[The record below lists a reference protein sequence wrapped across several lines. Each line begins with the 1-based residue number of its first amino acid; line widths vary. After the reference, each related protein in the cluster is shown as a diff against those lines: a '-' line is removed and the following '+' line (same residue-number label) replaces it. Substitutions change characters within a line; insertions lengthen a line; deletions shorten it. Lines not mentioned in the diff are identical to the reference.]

1 MGLIQ
6 ALSAR
11 NQGDGSL
18 KPEAGPPRGLLA
30 ALAQREAPAAVC
42 GGLLDPR
49 LYPRGS
55 SIDNDDSVT
64 AALARLG
71 FDPNVETRTN
81 VLPDPRDEN
90 GNPTWDLSKWTAPWL
105 VYDLARA
112 MVTPGVA
119 MNGGAVTDDDMLNLA
134 LGMAG
139 GSVGATA
146 AKAAAREAES
156 LASRGAT
163 LYNGPRTERLF
174 SADYPHGHQ
183 ADAAGNLA
191 LDIDGNPLQVGG
203 RIVGRC
209 VAGGADQALSP
220 AEFDAI
226 AKAATGRDTATLPQ
240 SALGR
245 NVGRVAVNRYSRL
258 PTQVELSNKL
268 TPEQLPG
275 VYGHEIGHVID
286 QMAGEIPTGGL
297 TKELKALYD
306 TGNNPNRMRDDPAR
320 PAGWGKPWT
329 PQAAGYK
336 GEDVPREWMAEAI
349 RLYMANPSYLKEAA
363 PETAKAIR
371 KTVNSNPDLARIIQF
386 NATAAPISPLPGNDP
401 EKYEPTGTPGLYQN
415 IETGSMEWL
424 F

>member
-1 MGLIQ
+1 MPPRGVIDML
-6 ALSAR
+6 AGVRANPSDVR
-11 NQGDGSL
+11 
-18 KPEAGPPRGLLA
+18 PEAGPPRGLLDPSLYGWA
-30 ALAQREAPAAVC
+30 A
-42 GGLLDPR
+42 
-49 LYPRGS
+49 RGS
-55 SIDNDDSVT
+55 GNFIDNNDSVK

-71 FDPNVETRTN
+71 FDPNVATRTN
-81 VLPDPRDEN
+81 ILPDPRDEN
-90 GNPTWDLSKWTAPWL
+90 GNPTWDMSKWTAPWL

-112 MVTPGVA
+112 MITPGVA
-119 MNGGAVTDDDMLNLA
+119 MSGGEVTEDDMLNLA

-139 GSVGATA
+139 GSLAATA
-146 AKAAAREAES
+146 TRTAAREAES
-156 LASRGAT
+156 LASRRAR
-163 LYNGPRTERLF
+163 LYNGPHTERLF

-183 ADAAGNLA
+183 ADAAGNLT

-203 RIVGRC
+203 RIVGRS

-320 PAGWGKPWT
+320 PADWGKPRT
-329 PQAAGYK
+329 PQAGGYK
-336 GEDVPREWMAEAI
+336 GEDVPRE
-349 RLYMANPSYLKEAA
+349 
-363 PETAKAIR
+363 
-371 KTVNSNPDLARIIQF
+371 
-386 NATAAPISPLPGNDP
+386 
-401 EKYEPTGTPGLYQN
+401 
-415 IETGSMEWL
+415 
-424 F
+424 